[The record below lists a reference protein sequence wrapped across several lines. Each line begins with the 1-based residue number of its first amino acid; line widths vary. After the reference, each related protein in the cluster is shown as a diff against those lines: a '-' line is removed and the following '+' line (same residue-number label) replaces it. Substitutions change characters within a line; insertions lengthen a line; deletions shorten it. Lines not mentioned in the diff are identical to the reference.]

1 VEIKFSV
8 APVCQTNSPTYV
20 GENYVSPYK

>member
-8 APVCQTNSPTYV
+8 APVCQNNSSTYV
-20 GENYVSPYK
+20 GENYVLPYK